1 VYLRK
6 LSESTAPPSPAVA
19 IGSGAF
25 SGHRTQVVDLGM
37 HQLGGTVWVNWV
49 LRGPHDARAIFSLRL
64 AGADGGGYT
73 WTSGPM
79 SYGRTQSIT
88 ATHSLSIAPVDVGHY
103 RVLMVETVRLQWVGY
118 AARFTVFASQA
129 TQ

>member
-64 AGADGGGYT
+64 AGADGGGYVWIT
-73 WTSGPM
+73 PPM
-79 SYGRTQSIT
+79 SYGVQSVT
-88 ATHSLSIAPVDVGHY
+88 ETHRLSIAPVDFGHY
-103 RVLMVETVRLQWVGY
+103 RVLVVEIVRPQWAGY
-118 AARFTVFASQA
+118 AGRFTVLASQA